1 MRTGLSPHVL
11 RIWERRHGAVTPR
24 RSGANRR
31 LYTAEEVARLIL
43 LKKAVDAGHAI
54 GRIARLDDAVLA
66 KLEQDLPMRAG
77 EPESRVEVRG
87 SESAAEHLDRADRA
101 VRALDGAAL
110 EAALQRAAVGLSGPV
125 LIGEVVLP
133 LVERIGDLWQSGDLR
148 IAQEHVATGE
158 IRYFLSG
165 LLHRQRVREGAPQL
179 VVATP
184 CGQAHELGALLVAV
198 VAASLGWKVTY
209 LGADLPAEEIAAV
222 ASSARAQGVAL
233 SLVYPAGDPAVAGE
247 LTRLRSFLPDSAA
260 ILLGGRAAAG
270 YLHMIESSGFT
281 RIESIAELPEI
292 LARIQ
297 ERKK

>member
-1 MRTGLSPHVL
+1 MSSDILYPVKAVAMRTGLSPHVL

-66 KLEQDLPMRAG
+66 KLEQD
-77 EPESRVEVRG
+77 
-87 SESAAEHLDRADRA
+87 
-101 VRALDGAAL
+101 
-110 EAALQRAAVGLSGPV
+110 LQRAAVGLSGPV